1 MKRDYLKISS
11 ILLVVPER
19 ATASLSQS
27 QVLDS
32 IGLIVALLVLA
43 YVIYS
48 LLKPEKF

>member
-1 MKRDYLKISS
+1 MDKDYLKASS
-11 ILLVVPER
+11 ILIVVPER

-32 IGLIVALLVLA
+32 IGLIVAILVMG